1 MKISYAVTTHNEH
14 KEIARLI
21 PFLLNNMGMEDEL
34 VIIDDHS
41 DYKTWRVFDTYIHN
55 DAYNIKF
62 FERALYNDFAAH
74 KNFMNEQCTGDYIF
88 NIDADEMPSEF
99 LMKNIK
105 ELIKMNPEIELYW
118 VSRINTVEGLTQE
131 HVQKWRWRV
140 NENGWVNWPDP
151 QQRIYKNADHI
162 KWTKPVHERLIGA
175 TKDAFLPHEEQWAI
189 THSKKIEKQEK
200 QNEHYDRIMG
210 R

>member
-118 VSRINTVEGLTQE
+118 VPRINTVEGLTQE

>member
-1 MKISYAVTTHNEH
+1 M
-14 KEIARLI
+14 
-21 PFLLNNMGMEDEL
+21 LNNMGMEDEL